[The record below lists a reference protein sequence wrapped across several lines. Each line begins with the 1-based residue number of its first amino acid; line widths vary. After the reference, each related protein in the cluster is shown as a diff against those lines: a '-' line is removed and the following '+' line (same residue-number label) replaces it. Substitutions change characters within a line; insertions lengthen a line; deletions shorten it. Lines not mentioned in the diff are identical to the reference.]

1 MRKASR
7 LRRRRKAWWT
17 FTGHL
22 RSEHEVKIGFLG
34 KTWVDLT
41 NLHNKLHE
49 EEQADDEGYKRAKS
63 QPDEDYGRA
72 LGQAHFCRGF
82 RHAPRWPDGK
92 GNAQNPVSV

>member
-22 RSEHEVKIGFLG
+22 RSEHKVKIGFLG

-49 EEQADDEGYKRAKS
+49 EETG
-63 QPDEDYGRA
+63 
-72 LGQAHFCRGF
+72 
-82 RHAPRWPDGK
+82 
-92 GNAQNPVSV
+92 